1 MLGLR
6 PGATERTGKIR
17 RAERLFRLV
26 QDLRAHGVSRAEDL
40 ARRLEVSPRT
50 IYRDIAHLQ
59 GSGLPIEGEAGIG
72 YLLRPGF
79 DLAPVAFTHDQVEAL
94 AIGLAYAE
102 RAGDPVL
109 AHAAREARAKLQAG
123 MPRPEDRTLSDAP
136 YFSLH
141 ARMPPQ
147 ARLLRE
153 AIRKRKVVQM
163 TYRDGTDRASD
174 RRARPL
180 AIWSFTDGWM
190 FTAWCELRSDHRTF
204 RFDRIAALSLTGDRF
219 EDNPATGLAAFLARD
234 RCEGPV
240 AEDGT
245 EKPVTPGPASAPRRI
260 QMVDGS

>member
-1 MLGLR
+1 
-6 PGATERTGKIR
+6 
-17 RAERLFRLV
+17 LFRLV

-59 GSGLPIEGEAGIG
+59 ASGLPIEGEAGIG

-94 AIGLAYAE
+94 ALGLAYAE

-123 MPRPEDRTLSDAP
+123 MPRPEDRLLTDAP

-153 AIRKRKVVQM
+153 AIRKQRVVQLS
-163 TYRDGTDRASD
+163 YRDADGRASD
-174 RRARPL
+174 RRVRPL
-180 AIWSFTDGWM
+180 AIWSFTEGWM
-190 FTAWCELRSDHRTF
+190 FTAWCELRADFRTF
-204 RFDRIAALSLTGDRF
+204 RFDRIAGLSLSPDGFTETD
-219 EDNPATGLAAFLARD
+219 ATSLATFLARD
-234 RCEGPV
+234 SCEGPDTATTTV
-240 AEDGT
+240 AAALS
-245 EKPVTPGPASAPRRI
+245 PGQQAAESGYAKSLPIP
-260 QMVDGS
+260 

>member
-1 MLGLR
+1 M
-6 PGATERTGKIR
+6 
-17 RAERLFRLV
+17 

-40 ARRLEVSPRT
+40 ARRLEVSTRT

-79 DLAPVAFTHDQVEAL
+79 DLAPVTFTHDQVEAL
-94 AIGLAYAE
+94 ALGLAYAE

-123 MPRPEDRTLSDAP
+123 MPRPEDRTLADAP

-153 AIRKRKVVQM
+153 AIRKRRVVQM
-163 TYRDGTDRASD
+163 TYRDGSDRASD
-174 RRARPL
+174 RRVRPL
-180 AIWSFTDGWM
+180 AIWSLTEGWM
-190 FTAWCELRSDHRTF
+190 FTAWCELRSDFRTF
-204 RFDRIAALSLTGDRF
+204 RFDRILDLSLTDELF
-219 EDNPATGLAAFLARD
+219 EETEASSLATFLARD
-234 RCEGPV
+234 SCEGPAP
-240 AEDGT
+240 AELT
-245 EKPVTPGPASAPRRI
+245 ALAPQRVPDRLLG
-260 QMVDGS
+260 QSLTNP

>member
-1 MLGLR
+1 M
-6 PGATERTGKIR
+6 
-17 RAERLFRLV
+17 

-40 ARRLEVSPRT
+40 ARRLEVSTRT

-79 DLAPVAFTHDQVEAL
+79 DLAPVTFTHDQVEAL
-94 AIGLAYAE
+94 ALGLAYAE

-123 MPRPEDRTLSDAP
+123 MPRPEDRTLADAP

-153 AIRKRKVVQM
+153 AIRKRRVVQM
-163 TYRDGTDRASD
+163 TYRDGSDRASD
-174 RRARPL
+174 RRVRPL
-180 AIWSFTDGWM
+180 AIWSFTEGWM
-190 FTAWCELRSDHRTF
+190 FTAWCELRSDFRTF
-204 RFDRIAALSLTGDRF
+204 RFDRILDLSLTDELF
-219 EDNPATGLAAFLARD
+219 EETEASSLATFLARD
-234 RCEGPV
+234 SCEGPAP
-240 AEDGT
+240 AEL
-245 EKPVTPGPASAPRRI
+245 PARAPQRVPDRLLG
-260 QMVDGS
+260 QSLTDP